1 VKIASEHVNLHE
13 IIAVLCMF
21 CEGKGVALHAE
32 KDPVAKGND
41 TLKAYICVLIIG
53 LYENN

>member
-1 VKIASEHVNLHE
+1 
-13 IIAVLCMF
+13 MF